1 MRTVE
6 TVLDLREQVRAW
18 RMSEQKIA
26 LVPTMGNLHAGHLA
40 LVKRARE
47 LADKTI
53 VSIFVNPTQ
62 FVEGE
67 DFGSYPRTP
76 ERDYEHLLEL
86 KTDLVFAPPTEEMY
100 PGGENDETIV
110 TVPALDRIF
119 CGKFRP
125 GHFTGVATIVTKL
138 LNMVQP
144 DLAMF
149 GEKDYQQLL
158 VIRSLVKDLCLPV
171 EIVDVETVRE
181 PDGLALSSRNAYLSK
196 EERKTAVVLYR
207 QLAETADKIREGE
220 KDYPAL
226 EIAGLERLNAE
237 GFQMDYFNIRNAGD
251 LGPPG
256 DGDLVV
262 LAAGYLGQARLID
275 NMIIRR

>member
-6 TVLDLREQVRAW
+6 TVRDLREQVRAW
-18 RMSEQKIA
+18 QTSEQQIA

-67 DFGSYPRTP
+67 DFGNYPRTP
-76 ERDYEHLLEL
+76 ERDIEHLSEL
-86 KTDLVFAPPTEEMY
+86 KTDLIFAPSTEEMY
-100 PGGENDETIV
+100 PDGENHETIV

-119 CGKFRP
+119 CGEFRP
-125 GHFTGVATIVTKL
+125 GHFTGVATVVTKL

-144 DLAMF
+144 DLAVF

-158 VIRSLVKDLCLPV
+158 VIRSLVNDLCLPV
-171 EIVDVETVRE
+171 DIVSVGTVRE
-181 PDGLALSSRNAYLSK
+181 PDGIALSSRNAYLSR
-196 EERKTAVVLYR
+196 EERKTAVILYR
-207 QLAETADKIREGE
+207 QLVETAEKIRDGE
-220 KDYPAL
+220 KDFPAL
-226 EIAGLERLNAE
+226 EAAGLERLNTA
-237 GFQMDYFNIRNAGD
+237 GFQMDYFNIRDAGD

-262 LAAGYLGQARLID
+262 LAAGYLGRARLID
-275 NMIIRR
+275 NVIIRR

>member
-237 GFQMDYFNIRNAGD
+237 GFQMDYFNIRNVGD

>member
-207 QLAETADKIREGE
+207 QLAETANKIREGE

-226 EIAGLERLNAE
+226 EIAGLERLNAG

>member
-196 EERKTAVVLYR
+196 EERKTAVVLYH

-226 EIAGLERLNAE
+226 EIAGLERLNAG